1 MHHQIVR
8 AYTTYRRSKEP
19 NDDVYRSTSSF
30 PYGRRMAAAVVFL
43 GTGWQPMS
51 DVGFRYLELVNE
63 ITAPL
68 PPMPVAE
75 MGTPPWTPLRVPLEQ
90 ATVMIVSSAGVHLR
104 DESPFAPV
112 DDLTFRRIPADISPE
127 QLRPSHPSPIRR
139 PGRKDVNVVHPFE
152 RLDELATE
160 GRIGGV
166 TEHHQAMLG
175 AVKSLVPL
183 VTELGPAM
191 VADAVAA
198 KADLVMLVPLCP
210 ACHQAIGLLA
220 RVFERAGIT
229 TVTVTGAPD
238 ITEKVRPPR
247 AGWLNFPL
255 GYSLGRPNEP
265 DEQRAI
271 CLDVL
276 SIASSATVPGNIA
289 SLDYQWPDPSW
300 VEKMEQQ
307 YRDEADTVISQR
319 NYEFDKA
326 GKHFAA
332 TQVSDVE
339 AMGRDGLL

>member
-1 MHHQIVR
+1 
-8 AYTTYRRSKEP
+8 
-19 NDDVYRSTSSF
+19 
-30 PYGRRMAAAVVFL
+30 VFQR
-43 GTGWQPMS
+43 TGGQSMS

-68 PPMPVAE
+68 PPMPVAQ
-75 MGTPPWTPLRVPLEQ
+75 MSTPPWTPLRVPLEQ

-112 DDLTFRRIPADISPE
+112 DDLTFRRIPADASPE
-127 QLRPSHPSPIRR
+127 DLRPSHPSPIRR
-139 PGRKDVNVVHPFE
+139 PGRLDVNVVHPVE
-152 RLDELATE
+152 RLDELASE

-220 RVFERAGIT
+220 RVFERAGLT
-229 TVTVTGAPD
+229 TVSVTGAPD
-238 ITEKVRPPR
+238 ITEMVRPPR

-255 GYSLGRPNEP
+255 GYSLGRPNEQ

-276 SIASSATVPGNIA
+276 RLASSATVPGSIA
-289 SLDYQWPDPSW
+289 DLDYQWPDPSW
-300 VEKMEQQ
+300 VEQMQQQ

-319 NYEFDKA
+319 KYEFDKA
-326 GKHFAA
+326 GNHFAA
-332 TQVSDVE
+332 AQVSAVE